1 MKKLFSLF
9 LAVLMMLSLSMVAF
23 ADGEET
29 TAAPEGEP
37 VIEAGKSVITVTD
50 ERKYEVYQIFTGDL
64 HESTLSNIKWGQNGT
79 GTVGEAVDKTI
90 LDALD
95 GVKSSSD
102 KVKLTE
108 ILKYVKTD
116 STAYGT
122 VDKMNS
128 MTVPNG
134 YYLLKDVTENPTA
147 GFEYSTYLVK
157 IVASLTVNAKTGNV
171 TSDKKVMDTNDSTGK
186 TSGWQDSADYDI
198 GDDVPFQLTGTVS
211 DKYDQYTS
219 YYFCFHD
226 KLSNGL
232 TLNTNSFEVYVGDTK
247 ITSGYE
253 VVITDFT
260 DGCSFEVKF
269 TDLKSISSVQAGS
282 TIKVTY
288 TAKLNENAVIGSTGN
303 ENTMHLEFSNNPNET
318 TNKGT
323 TPEDKVVVFTYKLII
338 NKLDDNKAALTGA
351 GFTLYKWV
359 KSSEENNGTWTEI
372 GSELKGTDM
381 TTFTWTG
388 LDDGKYKLVE
398 STTPAGY
405 NTMADIE
412 FTITA
417 AHATENAAP
426 TLTSLTAD
434 TALSATADLNAGSLT
449 SNIINHKGTILPE
462 TGAMGTAIFVAV
474 GTVLATV
481 AVVFLVTRKKMSVY
495 ED

>member
-23 ADGEET
+23 ADGDVT
-29 TAAPEGEP
+29 TAAPDAEP
-37 VIEAGKSVITVTD
+37 VTESGTSVITVTD

-64 HESTLSNIKWGQNGT
+64 HNTTLSNIKWGQNGT
-79 GTVGEAVDKTI
+79 GTTGEAVSETV
-90 LDALD
+90 LNALD

-102 KVKLTE
+102 KEKLTE
-108 ILKYVKTD
+108 ILKYVQTD
-116 STAYGT
+116 SAAFGT
-122 VDKMNS
+122 VDKTNS
-128 MTVPNG
+128 LTVPNG
-134 YYLLKDVTENPTA
+134 YYLLKDVTENPTV

-157 IVASLTVNAKTGNV
+157 IVSNLTVNAKTGDV
-171 TSDKKVMDTNDSTGK
+171 TSDKKVQDTNDSTGE

-198 GDDVPFQLTGTVS
+198 GDDVPFRLTGTVS
-211 DKYDQYTS
+211 TKYDQYDS

-226 KLSNGL
+226 KLSAGL
-232 TLNTNSFEVYVGDTK
+232 TLNSDSFKVYVDNAE
-247 ITSGYE
+247 ITTGYQ
-253 VVITDFT
+253 VVTENLT

-269 TDLKSISSVQAGS
+269 ENLKTIASVKAGS
-282 TIKVTY
+282 TVMVTY

-303 ENTMHLEFSNNPNET
+303 DNTMHLEFSNNPNEST
-318 TNKGT
+318 DKGT
-323 TPEDKVVVFTYKLII
+323 TPDDKVVVFTYKLII
-338 NKLDDNKAALTGA
+338 NKQDDAQNALTGA

-359 KSSEENNGTWTEI
+359 KGSNENSGTWTQI
-372 GSELKGTDM
+372 GNELKGSDM

-412 FTITA
+412 FAITA
-417 AHATENAAP
+417 AHASENAAP

-434 TALSATADLNAGSLT
+434 AALNATADLSAGSLT
-449 SNIINHKGTILPE
+449 ANIVNHKGTILPE